1 MDGSS
6 FGRAERFAV
15 GGREGWNLG
24 TGKGRRGRE
33 SERGEEGGSSCLS
46 RRALCMHLNTSL
58 SNLSTCQQH
67 MFCKKPLVGA
77 RGKKALLPDQRGNAF
92 FSSMQWIF
100 YCWCSV
106 PRAPPSTTLP
116 SPHTYTRCL
125 HFRNLNWGP
134 SRGFTG
140 RVGVGCEGGAPSFS
154 ERMKL

>member
-33 SERGEEGGSSCLS
+33 RERGEEGGSSCLS

-67 MFCKKPLVGA
+67 MF
-77 RGKKALLPDQRGNAF
+77 GKKRERAVGRREEREKKNSLLL
-92 FSSMQWIF
+92 QW
-100 YCWCSV
+100 
-106 PRAPPSTTLP
+106 
-116 SPHTYTRCL
+116 
-125 HFRNLNWGP
+125 
-134 SRGFTG
+134 
-140 RVGVGCEGGAPSFS
+140 E
-154 ERMKL
+154 